1 MPAPGPGWHPRAS
14 SSARTRIIT
23 QGGDS
28 HIFDSTA
35 EKLGFFGT
43 TPVAQPS
50 TTGETAGFTAGAGT
64 AVNDQSTFTGNVGT
78 KAYRLS
84 DIVKAL
90 KQLGLIASS

>member
-1 MPAPGPGWHPRAS
+1 MP
-14 SSARTRIIT
+14 RIIT
-23 QGGDS
+23 QGGTG
-28 HIFDSTA
+28 HTIAGPA
-35 EKLGFFGT
+35 EQLGFFGT

-50 TTGETAGFTAGAGT
+50 TTGETVGFTAGAGT
-64 AVNDQSTFTGNVGT
+64 AVNDQSTFTGNLGT